1 MKVNPKARIEIMHS
15 ARGLQTIQKTW
26 SGIGFDWLGAN
37 NPLLPKILK
46 ELHETGVSHIKDASG
61 TTSLRAL
68 DKMYLP

>member
-1 MKVNPKARIEIMHS
+1 MKVNPQARIEIMHS
-15 ARGLQTIQKTW
+15 ARGLQVIQKTW
-26 SGIGFDWLGAN
+26 SGIVFEWLGPS

-46 ELHETGVSHIKDASG
+46 ELHETGVSHVKDPSG